1 MLEVTRRAVPASLA
15 IFVALSVTGCELVEG
30 VFKAGVWLGVIIV
43 ALVAAIIAGAV
54 AFVRKRFGGS
64 RGAA

>member
-1 MLEVTRRAVPASLA
+1 MQEVTRRAVPASLA
-15 IFVALSVTGCELVEG
+15 IVVALGVTGCELVEG

-43 ALVAAIIAGAV
+43 ALVAAIIAGTV